1 MWKIRFAKNL
11 NSSVK
16 NKKFMKDTLSA
27 EERDQAPE
35 LWMKSEWNY
44 SRQQSNYVKSYSPVH
59 LFYNFETNNLL
70 KRSVG

>member
-27 EERDQAPE
+27 EERDQASE
-35 LWMKSEWNY
+35 LWMKSE
-44 SRQQSNYVKSYSPVH
+44 
-59 LFYNFETNNLL
+59 
-70 KRSVG
+70 